1 MMLFG
6 GNRNLFVYFSGE
18 NNKQLAQKQHTFA
31 TEPDAWQTNLI
42 KERNDRKLKIQL
54 QMMMF

>member
-1 MMLFG
+1 MMFFG

-18 NNKQLAQKQHTFA
+18 NNKLAQKQHTFA